1 MDENFFE
8 TLQHGSVTTPKRIPL
23 ESRQEKRIP
32 SSLAVRRRVTV
43 GEPRIRRQRLALY
56 FWKHHVTTESTS

>member
-8 TLQHGSVTTPKRIPL
+8 PLQHGSVTTPERSPRD
-23 ESRQEKRIP
+23 SWQERRTL
-32 SSLAVRRRVTV
+32 SSLAARRRVTF

-56 FWKHHVTTESTS
+56 FWKHLVTTESTF